1 MSSEMNAVSRAAVAA
16 GGQSALA
23 RKIKVTPQ
31 AVQQWCATGKVPA
44 ERVLQVESASG
55 VSRTELRPDIY
66 PAQDSVEMA
75 S

>member
-1 MSSEMNAVSRAAVAA
+1 MTTQTNAAARAAKAA

-23 RKIKVTPQ
+23 RKINVTPQ
-31 AVQQWCATGKVPA
+31 AVQQWCSTGKIPA
-44 ERVLQVESASG
+44 ERVLQVECASG

-66 PAQDSVEMA
+66 PAQESIELA